1 MGLVSLP
8 LHIWDRELDSRI
20 LLVALLL
27 ADNHQIIL
35 GHEYNISPIYQK
47 IPYIFHY
54 GPGRP
59 VFNEPRTNHWY
70 EPIVANGGFNGL
82 VFEEGVNDIMLN
94 ASMSFPGINDRSVAS
109 TSKVFAWCGR
119 EVDQMVAAAPEDLAT
134 NLRNIST
141 PCSNT
146 RIDILGS
153 IGNQYFAKYI
163 ESIAEIYGDYV
174 LISDNFGL
182 EIFGVG
188 GPLDATQHYKYMTD
202 EKKRQEMLEFD
213 SIFYEK
219 SKLMRDGFCRA
230 INQFVRSNPRINFIF
245 RPHPVADP
253 LYWHQNLA
261 PSRNL
266 TILCRDNPVPW
277 LKAAKAVVHAG
288 CTLGL
293 EAELAGVRAID
304 ITAVYGDNR
313 KESVSSSVSTYKP
326 RTMSELNLCL
336 HTCFN
341 EKSPIVKSITG
352 IRTEDILVQNIKSL
366 NQNIFDWFNAESI
379 DFPKISNLMTIATD
393 YSQYFKNIP
402 KQPLYSPQLLASMIL
417 NKPPLAGKSRYYT
430 VKDISNRLNSALRT
444 LNVNKTISI
453 SKLSV
458 NNVFL
463 FTPS

>member
-1 MGLVSLP
+1 MGIVSLP

-20 LLVALLL
+20 LLSALVLSH
-27 ADNHQIIL
+27 NHQVIL
-35 GHEYNISPIYQK
+35 GHEHNISPIYK
-47 IPYIFHY
+47 NIRHIFHY
-54 GPGRP
+54 GAGRP
-59 VFNEPRTNHWY
+59 VFNEPRTNQWY
-70 EPIVANGGFNGL
+70 EPIIANGGFNGL

-94 ASMSFPGINDRSVAS
+94 SSMSFPGINSRSVAS
-109 TSKVFAWCGR
+109 TSKVFAWCAR
-119 EVDQMVAAAPEDLAT
+119 EVDQMVAAAPHDLAS

-146 RIDILGS
+146 RIDILGE
-153 IGNQYFAKYI
+153 IGNHYFAKYI
-163 ESIAEIYGDYV
+163 ESISAIYGEYV

-188 GPLDATQHYKYMTD
+188 GPLDAASHYKYVTD
-202 EKKRQEMLEFD
+202 KKKRKEMLEFD
-213 SIFYEK
+213 SMFYER

-230 INQFVRSNPRINFIF
+230 INQFVRSNPRTNFIF

-277 LKAAKAVVHAG
+277 LKAAKAVIHAG

-293 EAELAGVRAID
+293 EAELAGVPAID
-304 ITAVYGDNR
+304 ITAIYGDNR
-313 KESVSSSVSTYKP
+313 KESVSSSVSKHKP
-326 RTMSELNLCL
+326 RTMSELNICL
-336 HTCFN
+336 HACLN
-341 EKSPIVKSITG
+341 EQAPVEKLL
-352 IRTEDILVQNIKSL
+352 TETNTEEILVQNIKSL
-366 NQNIFDWFNAESI
+366 NQNIFDWFNLESI
-379 DFPKISNLMTIATD
+379 GFPKVSNLMTISTC
-393 YSQYFKNIP
+393 YSQYFQNIP

-417 NKPPLAGKSRYYT
+417 NNPPLPGKSRYYT
-430 VKDISNRLNSALRT
+430 AKDISNRLNSALRA
-444 LNVNKTISI
+444 LNVRKSISV